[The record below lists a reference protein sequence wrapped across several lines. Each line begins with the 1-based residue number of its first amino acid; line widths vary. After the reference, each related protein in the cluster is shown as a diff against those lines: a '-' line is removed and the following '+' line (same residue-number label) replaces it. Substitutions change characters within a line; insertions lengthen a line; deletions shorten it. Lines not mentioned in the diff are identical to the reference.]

1 MTTEDQTKPDAQK
14 ELPAFYIF
22 VRDTNGE
29 CRPVGKA
36 WHRKQG
42 RGVDIVIDKNTYVG
56 FPPKLPAAPIP
67 EEGA

>member
-1 MTTEDQTKPDAQK
+1 MTTEVQTKTEAQK

-42 RGVDIVIDKNTYVG
+42 RGVDIVIDNNTYVG
-56 FPPKLPAAPIP
+56 FPPREPKIP
-67 EEGA
+67 TPGGGA